1 MCDNNKKKQNL
12 SKAQK
17 DSGLGSYLKIKRSIS
32 KIQLGGKF
40 LFWNMKTYYITFT
53 INNMVL
59 N

>member
-1 MCDNNKKKQNL
+1 MCDNKKKKQDL

-17 DSGLGSYLKIKRSIS
+17 ESGLGSYLKTKRSIR
-32 KIQLGGKF
+32 KIQLDGKI
-40 LFWNMKTYYITFT
+40 LFWKMKTYYITFT